1 MFAKFLKAAAD
12 AAECRHQL
20 RLAREAVVNVE
31 RDVRLYGGPSK
42 TLQYR
47 REDVVMWEQELERAE
62 AAMREA
68 LPAGWTPPVDYD

>member
-1 MFAKFLKAAAD
+1 MFSKFIKATAD
-12 AAECRHQL
+12 AAECRYQL
-20 RLAREAVVNVE
+20 ELAKAAVINVE
-31 RDVRLYGGPSK
+31 RDVRLYGGPAR

-47 REDVVMWEQELERAE
+47 REDVAMWEQELERAL

>member
-1 MFAKFLKAAAD
+1 MFTKFIKAAAD

-20 RLAREAVVNVE
+20 RLAREAVTNVE
-31 RDVRLYGGPSK
+31 RDVRLYGGPSN

-47 REDVVMWEQELERAE
+47 REDVAMWERELERAE